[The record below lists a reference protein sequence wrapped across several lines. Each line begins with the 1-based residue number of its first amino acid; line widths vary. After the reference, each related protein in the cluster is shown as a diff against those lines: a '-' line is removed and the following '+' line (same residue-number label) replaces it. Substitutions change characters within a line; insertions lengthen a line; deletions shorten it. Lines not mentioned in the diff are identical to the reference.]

1 MRYTLTEEER
11 NFVQTTLDKF
21 LTDFEPVNFTGTTIS
36 PYNLRE
42 VLLDNDFKDDVYD
55 NNSMD
60 YWWCFMHPKC
70 GRVVMFFN
78 AESFELVLSV
88 YEE

>member
-1 MRYTLTEEER
+1 MRYTLIEEER

-21 LTDFEPVNFTGTTIS
+21 LTDFESVNFTGTSIS

-42 VLLDNDFKDDVYD
+42 VLMDNDFRDDVYD

-60 YWWCFMHPKC
+60 YWWYFIHSKY

-78 AESFELVLSV
+78 AESFELVLSI

>member
-21 LTDFEPVNFTGTTIS
+21 LTDFEPVNFTGTSIS

-42 VLLDNDFKDDVYD
+42 VLMDNDFRDDVYD

-60 YWWCFMHPKC
+60 YWWCFIHSKY
-70 GRVVMFFN
+70 GRVTMFFN

>member
-21 LTDFEPVNFTGTTIS
+21 LIDFEPVNFTGTSIS

-42 VLLDNDFKDDVYD
+42 VLMDNDFKEDVYD

-60 YWWCFMHPKC
+60 YWWYFIHSKY
-70 GRVVMFFN
+70 GRVIMFFN
-78 AESFELVLSV
+78 AESFEFVLSV

>member
-21 LTDFEPVNFTGTTIS
+21 LTDFEPVNFTGTSIS

-42 VLLDNDFKDDVYD
+42 VLMDNDFKEDVYD

-60 YWWCFMHPKC
+60 YWWYFIHSKY
-70 GRVVMFFN
+70 GRVIMFFN
-78 AESFELVLSV
+78 AESFEFVLSV

>member
-1 MRYTLTEEER
+1 MRYILTEEER

-21 LTDFEPVNFTGTTIS
+21 LTDFEPVNFTGTSIS

-42 VLLDNDFKDDVYD
+42 VLMDNDFKEDVYD

-60 YWWCFMHPKC
+60 YWWYFIHSKY
-70 GRVVMFFN
+70 GRVFMFFN
-78 AESFELVLSV
+78 AESFELVLSI

>member
-21 LTDFEPVNFTGTTIS
+21 LTDFEPVNFTGTSIS

-42 VLLDNDFKDDVYD
+42 VLMDNDFKEDVYD

-60 YWWCFMHPKC
+60 YWWYFIHSKY
-70 GRVVMFFN
+70 GRVIMFFN

>member
-11 NFVQTTLDKF
+11 NFVQTTLNKF
-21 LTDFEPVNFTGTTIS
+21 LTDFEPVNFTGTSIS

-42 VLLDNDFKDDVYD
+42 VLMDNDFRDDVYD

-60 YWWCFMHPKC
+60 YWWYFIHSKY
-70 GRVVMFFN
+70 GRVVMYFEAN
-78 AESFELVLSV
+78 SFELNLSV

>member
-11 NFVQTTLDKF
+11 NFVQNALDKF
-21 LTDFEPVNFTGTTIS
+21 LIDFEPIDFTGTTIS

-42 VLLDNDFKDDVYD
+42 VLFDSGFKDDIYD
-55 NNSMD
+55 NNAMD
-60 YWWCFMHPKC
+60 YWWYFIHSKY
-70 GRVVMFFN
+70 GRVVMYFEAN
-78 AESFELVLSV
+78 SFTLVLSK

>member
-1 MRYTLTEEER
+1 MRYILTEEER
-11 NFVQTTLDKF
+11 NFVQTALDKF
-21 LTDFEPVNFTGTTIS
+21 LTDFEPVNFTGTSIS

-42 VLLDNDFKDDVYD
+42 VLLDNDFKEDVYD

-60 YWWCFMHPKC
+60 YWWYFIHSKY
-70 GRVVMFFN
+70 GRVVMYFD
-78 AESFELVLSV
+78 AQSFELVLSV

>member
-11 NFVQTTLDKF
+11 NFVQTALDKF
-21 LTDFEPVNFTGTTIS
+21 LTDFEPVNFAGTSIS

-42 VLLDNDFKDDVYD
+42 VLMDNGFTEDVYD

-60 YWWCFMHPKC
+60 YWWYFIHSKY
-70 GRVVMFFN
+70 GRVVMYFD
-78 AESFELVLSV
+78 AQSFELVLSV

>member
-1 MRYTLTEEER
+1 MDNGFTE
-11 NFVQTTLDKF
+11 
-21 LTDFEPVNFTGTTIS
+21 
-36 PYNLRE
+36 
-42 VLLDNDFKDDVYD
+42 DVYD

-60 YWWCFMHPKC
+60 YWWYFIHSKY
-70 GRVVMFFN
+70 GRVIMFFN

>member
-11 NFVQTTLDKF
+11 NFVQTALDKF
-21 LTDFEPVNFTGTTIS
+21 LTDFEPVNFAGTSIS

-42 VLLDNDFKDDVYD
+42 VLMDNGFTEDVYD

-60 YWWCFMHPKC
+60 YWWYFIHSKY
-70 GRVVMFFN
+70 GRVVMYFEAN
-78 AESFELVLSV
+78 SFMLVLSKD
-88 YEE
+88 EE

>member
-1 MRYTLTEEER
+1 MRYILTEEER

-21 LTDFEPVNFTGTTIS
+21 LTDFEPVHFTGTSIS

-42 VLLDNDFKDDVYD
+42 VLMDNGFTEDVYD

-60 YWWCFMHPKC
+60 YWWYFIHPKY

>member
-11 NFVQTTLDKF
+11 NFVQITLDKF

-42 VLLDNDFKDDVYD
+42 VLLDNDFRDDVYD

-60 YWWCFMHPKC
+60 YWWYFIHSKY
-70 GRVVMFFN
+70 GRVVMYFD
-78 AESFELVLSV
+78 AQSFELVLSV

>member
-21 LTDFEPVNFTGTTIS
+21 LTDFESVNFTGTSIS
-36 PYNLRE
+36 PCNLRE
-42 VLLDNDFKDDVYD
+42 VLMDNDFKEDVYD

-60 YWWCFMHPKC
+60 YWWHFIHSKY
-70 GRVVMFFN
+70 GRVIMYFN
-78 AESFELVLSV
+78 AESFELVLSI

>member
-1 MRYTLTEEER
+1 MRYILTEEER

-21 LTDFEPVNFTGTTIS
+21 LTDFEPVNFTGTSIS

-42 VLLDNDFKDDVYD
+42 VLLDNDFKEDVYD

-60 YWWCFMHPKC
+60 YWWYFIHPKY
-70 GRVVMFFN
+70 GRVFIYFD
-78 AESFELVLSV
+78 AQSFELVLSI